1 VRESRRALKKL
12 IEAAA
17 KQERHALV
25 QQNPFFPDLLNQPDV
40 VSVPE
45 LGRLVAIYLHAPTQ
59 PVSWRTVLPA
69 IEDLFELKT
78 SVHQASVAIV
88 VQDFTHGVSQTST
101 NSLELLGEMFDLL
114 LPVNDDLDHE
124 RLTSGL
130 RRAIRQLPPKD
141 RFFGLWAAEKER
153 ISKQL
158 VWFSE
163 ERYRSFVE
171 EGPPSVRKREELI
184 SSMANDATDQGLH
197 PLREALVRT
206 PKEAIGGLPE
216 RSRFSFDL
224 TFWDRQDRQVL
235 IDAISFGRYGPRP
248 HLRYLMT
255 KARFTSYE
263 PVSDEPGEPFRLIQ
277 RHGPLRRVLLVDGSL
292 AGPKHDPY
300 RYVRALVS
308 VGWEIERADREV
320 LSRLVN
326 ANVQEGN

>member
-1 VRESRRALKKL
+1 MREGRRALKKL
-12 IEAAA
+12 VEAAA
-17 KQERHALV
+17 KQEPHVLL
-25 QQNPFFPDLLNQPDV
+25 QQNPFFPDLLNQPNV
-40 VSVPE
+40 LSVPE
-45 LGRLVAIYLHAPTQ
+45 LGRLVAIYLYAPTQ
-59 PVSWRTVLPA
+59 SISWRTVLPA

-78 SVHQASVAIV
+78 SVHQAVVAIA
-88 VQDFTHGVSQTST
+88 VQDLTHGVSRTST
-101 NSLELLGEMFDLL
+101 NSLELLGQMFDLL
-114 LPVNDDLDHE
+114 LPVSDDLEPE
-124 RLTSGL
+124 RLTSEL
-130 RRAIRQLPPKD
+130 RRAIHQLPPQQ
-141 RFFGLWAAEKER
+141 RFFGLWATEKER

-158 VWFSE
+158 GRFSE

-171 EGPPSVRKREELI
+171 ERPPLVRKREELI
-184 SSMANDATDQGLH
+184 SSMAIDATDQGLE

-224 TFWDRQDRQVL
+224 TFWDRQNRQVL
-235 IDAISFGRYGPRP
+235 IDAMSFGPYGPRP
-248 HLRYLMT
+248 YLRYLMT

-277 RHGPLRRVLLVDGSL
+277 RHEPLRRVLLVDGSL

-320 LSRLVN
+320 FPRLIN
-326 ANVQEGN
+326 ANV